1 MIYCF
6 SDLDDSLFQSA
17 HKCSVDTENCK
28 LVSFKQNGDMQGFST
43 PAQQQ
48 FIELI
53 KKNGTLIPVTARTVN
68 SFNRVSMDFDSY
80 RAICHGAIV
89 LAPNGAIDPEWKE
102 YLEDQISIHNEK
114 FQQLIDLVRTLVNE
128 FNIQPTMFGVKDN
141 YGYPCYFNFK
151 VESKD
156 SSKLEKLFYHFHSFV
171 NSNREF
177 DEFAIHWNDRTFDIL
192 PPYTSKAKAV
202 EFIYKKLG
210 ITSNDL
216 VFGLGDS
223 LSDLPFMN
231 QCDFLMIPKNSQ
243 IVKRKNLG

>member
-17 HKCSVDTENCK
+17 KKCNVNIESCK
-28 LVSFKQNGDMQGFST
+28 LASFKTNGERHGFST

-48 FIELI
+48 FIDLI
-53 KKNGTLIPVTARTVN
+53 KQNGTLIPVTARSENVF
-68 SFNRVSMDFDSY
+68 SRVCMEFDSY
-80 RAICHGAIV
+80 KATTHGAIV
-89 LAPNGAIDPEWKE
+89 LAPNGAIDPEWKT
-102 YLEDQISIHNEK
+102 YLDENCSIYNEK
-114 FQQLIDLVRTLVNE
+114 FQALVDLARTLVE
-128 FNIQPTMFGVKDN
+128 ESNIEPTIIGVKED
-141 YGYPCYFNFK
+141 YGYPCYFNIK
-151 VESKD
+151 VASKD
-156 SSKLEKLFYHFHSFV
+156 SSKLEKLLYHFHSYV

-177 DEFAIHWNDRTFDIL
+177 DDFAIHWNDRTFDIL

-223 LSDLPFMN
+223 ISDLPFMN
-231 QCDFLMIPKNSQ
+231 QCDFLMIPKKSQ
-243 IVKRKNLG
+243 IVTRRKLG